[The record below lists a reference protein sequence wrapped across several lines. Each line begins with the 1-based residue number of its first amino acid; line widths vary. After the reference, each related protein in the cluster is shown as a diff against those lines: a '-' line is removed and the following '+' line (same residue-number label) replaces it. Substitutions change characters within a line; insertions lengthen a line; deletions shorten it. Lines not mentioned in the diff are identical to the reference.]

1 VDVSDSCLVLDFD
14 GTVLDTEDS
23 VYEVWAEIWDDHGHE
38 LALVDWQRNI
48 GTEDVFDPWIE
59 LENRL
64 GRPLDEALHER
75 RHTRQDQLLA
85 ELEPRSG
92 VLRWLSDAEA
102 MDLPVGIASSSPSDW
117 VESHLVRLG
126 IRDRFLCIVCRDDE
140 VPAKPDPT
148 SYQVAC
154 KRLGA
159 DPGASVAVE
168 DSPHGVTAAVGA
180 GLFTVATPHRLTV
193 DLDLTAA
200 DIVVDSL
207 DELMLSEAIARASA
221 KDRIRIE

>member
-1 VDVSDSCLVLDFD
+1 MDVSDSCLVLDFD

-23 VYEVWAEIWDDHGHE
+23 IYQVWAEIWDDHGHE
-38 LALVDWQRNI
+38 LGLVDWQRNI
-48 GTEDVFDPWIE
+48 GTEDVFDPWTE

-75 RHTRQDQLLA
+75 RHARQDQLLA

-92 VLRWLSDAEA
+92 VLRWLSEADAMA
-102 MDLPVGIASSSPSDW
+102 LPVGIASSSPSEW
-117 VESHLVRLG
+117 VESHLARLG
-126 IRDRFLCIVCRDDE
+126 IRDRFLCIVCRNE
-140 VPAKPDPT
+140 EIPAKPDPT
-148 SYQVAC
+148 SYQIAC

-159 DPGASVAVE
+159 DPGGSIAVE

-193 DLDLTAA
+193 GLDLTAA
-200 DIVVDSL
+200 DILVESL
-207 DELMLSEAIARASA
+207 DDLTLSETLARASA
-221 KDRIRIE
+221 RLHGQY

>member
-1 VDVSDSCLVLDFD
+1 MSGSCLVLDFD

-23 VYEVWAEIWDDHGHE
+23 VYQVWAELWDDHGHE

-64 GRPLDEALHER
+64 GRPLDEALHAH
-75 RHTRQDQLLA
+75 RHSRQDQLLT
-85 ELEPRSG
+85 ELEPRPG

-102 MDLPVGIASSSPSDW
+102 MDVPVGIASSSPSEW

-126 IRDRFLCIVCRDDE
+126 IRNRFLSIVCRDHE

-154 KRLGA
+154 ARLGA
-159 DPGASVAVE
+159 DRGASVAVE
-168 DSPHGVTAAVGA
+168 DSPHGVRAAVGA

-193 DLDLTAA
+193 GLDLSAA
-200 DIVVDSL
+200 DIVVGSL
-207 DELMLSEAIARASA
+207 DELTLSEALARASL
-221 KDRIRIE
+221 RSHE

>member
-1 VDVSDSCLVLDFD
+1 MSGSCLVLDFD
-14 GTVLDTEDS
+14 GTILDTEDS
-23 VYEVWAEIWDDHGHE
+23 VYQVWAELWDDHGHE
-38 LALVDWQRNI
+38 LALADWQRNI
-48 GTEDVFDPWIE
+48 GTEDVLDPWIE

-64 GRPLDEALHER
+64 GRPLDEALHDER
-75 RHTRQDQLLA
+75 HSRQDQLLA
-85 ELEPRSG
+85 KLQPRSG
-92 VLRWLSDAEA
+92 VLRWLSEAEA
-102 MDLPVGIASSSPSDW
+102 MDVPVGIASSSPFEW

-126 IRDRFLCIVCRDDE
+126 IRDHFLCVVCRDDD

-154 KRLGA
+154 ERLGA

-193 DLDLTAA
+193 GLDLSAA
-200 DIVVDSL
+200 DIVVGSL
-207 DELMLSEAIARASA
+207 DELTLSETLARASVCSHQ
-221 KDRIRIE
+221 

>member
-1 VDVSDSCLVLDFD
+1 VSGSCLVLDFD
-14 GTVLDTEDS
+14 GTVLNTEDS
-23 VYEVWAEIWDDHGHE
+23 VYQVWAELWDDHGHE

-64 GRPLDEALHER
+64 GRPLEEALHER
-75 RHTRQDQLLA
+75 RHSRQDQLLA
-85 ELEPRSG
+85 KLEPRSG
-92 VLRWLSDAEA
+92 VLRWLSEADAINV
-102 MDLPVGIASSSPSDW
+102 PVGIASSSPSGW

-126 IRDRFLCIVCRDDE
+126 IHHRFLCIVCRDDE

-154 KRLGA
+154 ERLGA

-193 DLDLTAA
+193 GLDLSAA
-200 DIVVDSL
+200 DIVVGSL
-207 DELMLSEAIARASA
+207 DELTLSETLERASV
-221 KDRIRIE
+221 RSHG

>member
-1 VDVSDSCLVLDFD
+1 VSGSCLVLDFD
-14 GTVLDTEDS
+14 GTILDTEDS
-23 VYEVWAEIWDDHGHE
+23 VYQVWAELWDDHGHE

-48 GTEDVFDPWIE
+48 GTEAVFDPWTE

-64 GRPLDEALHER
+64 GRPLDEALRER
-75 RHTRQDQLLA
+75 RHSRQDQLLA
-85 ELEPRSG
+85 DLEPRPG
-92 VLRWLSDAEA
+92 VLCWLSDAAA
-102 MDLPVGIASSSPSDW
+102 MGLPVGIASSSPSEW

-126 IRDRFLCIVCRDDE
+126 IRDRFLCIICRDEE

-159 DPGASVAVE
+159 DPGNSVAVE

-193 DLDLTAA
+193 GLDLTAA
-200 DIVVDSL
+200 DILVGSL
-207 DELMLSEAIARASA
+207 DELTLSETLARATARSHG
-221 KDRIRIE
+221 

>member
-1 VDVSDSCLVLDFD
+1 MDVSGSCLVLDFD
-14 GTVLDTEDS
+14 GTVLNTEDS
-23 VYEVWAEIWDDHGHE
+23 VYQVWAELWDDHGHE

-64 GRPLDEALHER
+64 GRPLDAVLHEHR
-75 RHTRQDQLLA
+75 RSRQDQLLA

-102 MDLPVGIASSSPSDW
+102 MNLPVGIASSSPSEW

-126 IRDRFLCIVCRDDE
+126 IRDRFSCVVCRDE
-140 VPAKPDPT
+140 EIPAKPDPT

-159 DPGASVAVE
+159 DPVDSVAIE

-193 DLDLTAA
+193 GLDLTAA
-200 DIVVDSL
+200 DIIVGSL
-207 DELMLSEAIARASA
+207 DDLALSETLVRATARSHG
-221 KDRIRIE
+221 

>member
-1 VDVSDSCLVLDFD
+1 MDFD
-14 GTVLDTEDS
+14 GTILNTEDS
-23 VYEVWAEIWDDHGHE
+23 VYQVWAELWDDHGHE

-48 GTEDVFDPWIE
+48 GTEDVFDPLFE

-64 GRPLDEALHER
+64 GRTLDEALHER
-75 RHTRQDQLLA
+75 RNSRQDQLLA

-102 MDLPVGIASSSPSDW
+102 MDLPVGIASSSPSEW

-168 DSPHGVTAAVGA
+168 DSPHGVTASVGA

-193 DLDLTAA
+193 GLDLSAA
-200 DIVVDSL
+200 DIVIGSL
-207 DELMLSEAIARASA
+207 DELTLSEALRRASV
-221 KDRIRIE
+221 RSHR